1 MIIIYNSILFEDY
14 VYISNI
20 IIDMI
25 LIALQDE
32 TSMVH
37 KLLFNFIIVTVK
49 KQKSTNQNSKQ
60 MKLEKTIIVIIFV
73 YVVTK
78 NIAWVA

>member
-1 MIIIYNSILFEDY
+1 M
-14 VYISNI
+14 YISNI

-78 NIAWVA
+78 NIA

>member
-25 LIALQDE
+25 LVALQDE

-78 NIAWVA
+78 NIA

>member
-25 LIALQDE
+25 LVALQDE

>member
-49 KQKSTNQNSKQ
+49 KQKSTKANSKQ

-78 NIAWVA
+78 NIA

>member
-78 NIAWVA
+78 NIA

>member
-49 KQKSTNQNSKQ
+49 KQKSPKANSKQ

-78 NIAWVA
+78 NIARVA

>member
-25 LIALQDE
+25 LVALQDE

-78 NIAWVA
+78 NIARVA

>member
-1 MIIIYNSILFEDY
+1 M
-14 VYISNI
+14 YISNI

-25 LIALQDE
+25 LVALQDE

-49 KQKSTNQNSKQ
+49 KQKSTKANSKQ

-78 NIAWVA
+78 NIARVA

>member
-25 LIALQDE
+25 LVALQDE

-49 KQKSTNQNSKQ
+49 KQKSTKANSKQ

-78 NIAWVA
+78 NIARVA

>member
-1 MIIIYNSILFEDY
+1 M
-14 VYISNI
+14 YISNI

-25 LIALQDE
+25 LVALQDE

-49 KQKSTNQNSKQ
+49 KQKSTKANSKQ

-78 NIAWVA
+78 NIA

>member
-25 LIALQDE
+25 LVALQDE

-49 KQKSTNQNSKQ
+49 KQKSTKANSKQ

-78 NIAWVA
+78 NIA

>member
-78 NIAWVA
+78 NIARVA